1 MNIDVLLL
9 NRWNQQTQKQRQ
21 WTDVQRS
28 KGRREC
34 LWLWE
39 FPPFAAIIIR
49 TSHQHLL
56 FSAII
61 YLSVIVGT
69 TGEQHSTHAFKTWK
83 MAPWICAEEIWDQ
96 FSAVMADDR
105 QQNFGK
111 WLQLLSQ
118 KFPSGFA
125 VRKAAPRQIN
135 QSFHTKPNMALIL
148 AGVLKKD
155 SRVPRI

>member
-1 MNIDVLLL
+1 ML
-9 NRWNQQTQKQRQ
+9 NRWNQQTQKQ
-21 WTDVQRS
+21 TMNSDVQRS

-39 FPPFAAIIIR
+39 FPLFAAIIIR
-49 TSHQHLL
+49 TSHQHSL

-69 TGEQHSTHAFKTWK
+69 TGEQLSTHAFKMRK

-96 FSAVMADDR
+96 FSAIMADDR

-118 KFPSGFA
+118 KFPSDFA
-125 VRKAAPRQIN
+125 VCKAARRQIN

-148 AGVLKKD
+148 AGILKKD
-155 SRVPRI
+155 SRVPCI